1 MKPKRTES
9 KDVDAD
15 NNLIKPMSAS
25 EVSKENNCKT
35 IQDLLKEENQLSENS
50 NNVRVNYPRA
60 KKEKINK
67 NTDSLLSTN
76 GLVKIYDERRVVDGI
91 DIKVKEKEIVG
102 LLGPN
107 GAGKTTSFYMI
118 VGLVRPDYGNVL
130 FDSGDVTNLPMHI
143 RARLGIGYLPQEES
157 IFRKLTVYENIMA
170 ILETMN
176 YSRAEMVDRCH
187 SLMKRFGIDK
197 LASNKAI
204 TLSGGEKRRLTI
216 ARSLVSNPKLLMLD
230 EPFSGVDPIAV
241 GEIQEI
247 VSQLREEGLSILITD
262 HNVRETL
269 GIVDRAYMIYE
280 GKVLTQGTR
289 EELVNNPEARKF
301 YLGDQFRM

>member
-1 MKPKRTES
+1 MEQAKPP
-9 KDVDAD
+9 
-15 NNLIKPMSAS
+15 L
-25 EVSKENNCKT
+25 
-35 IQDLLKEENQLSENS
+35 
-50 NNVRVNYPRA
+50 
-60 KKEKINK
+60 
-67 NTDSLLSTN
+67 
-76 GLVKIYDERRVVDGI
+76 
-91 DIKVKEKEIVG
+91 
-102 LLGPN
+102 
-107 GAGKTTSFYMI
+107 FYMI

-130 FDSGDVTNLPMHI
+130 FDSDDVTNLPMHI

-247 VSQLREEGLSILITD
+247 VSQLREEGLSI
-262 HNVRETL
+262 
-269 GIVDRAYMIYE
+269 
-280 GKVLTQGTR
+280 
-289 EELVNNPEARKF
+289 
-301 YLGDQFRM
+301 

>member
-1 MKPKRTES
+1 
-9 KDVDAD
+9 
-15 NNLIKPMSAS
+15 MSAS

-35 IQDLLKEENQLSENS
+35 IQDLLKEENQLSEK
-50 NNVRVNYPRA
+50 NNIRVNYPRA
-60 KKEKINK
+60 KKEKINQ

-91 DIKVKEKEIVG
+91 DIKVKEREIVG

-130 FDSGDVTNLPMHI
+130 FDSDDVTNLPMHI

-289 EELVNNPEARKF
+289 DELVNNPEARKF

>member
-1 MKPKRTES
+1 MKPKRTDS
-9 KDVDAD
+9 KGVDAD

-35 IQDLLKEENQLSENS
+35 IQDLLKEENQLSEK
-50 NNVRVNYPRA
+50 NNIRVNYPRA
-60 KKEKINK
+60 KKEKINQ

-91 DIKVKEKEIVG
+91 DIKVKEREIVG

-130 FDSGDVTNLPMHI
+130 FDSDDVTNLPMHI

-289 EELVNNPEARKF
+289 DELVNNPEARKF

>member
-1 MKPKRTES
+1 
-9 KDVDAD
+9 
-15 NNLIKPMSAS
+15 MSAS

-35 IQDLLKEENQLSENS
+35 IQDLLKEENQLSEK
-50 NNVRVNYPRA
+50 NNIRVNYPRA
-60 KKEKINK
+60 KKEKINQ

-91 DIKVKEKEIVG
+91 DIKVKEREIVG

-130 FDSGDVTNLPMHI
+130 FDSDDVTNLPMHI

-157 IFRKLTVYENIMA
+157 IFRKLTVHENIMA

-289 EELVNNPEARKF
+289 DELVNNPEARKF

>member
-1 MKPKRTES
+1 MNKKRTDSEYGEYRQ
-9 KDVDAD
+9 
-15 NNLIKPMSAS
+15 LSAS
-25 EVSKENNCKT
+25 EVSKDSNCKT
-35 IQDLLKEENQLSENS
+35 IQDLLEEEHRSVVNS
-50 NNVRVNYPRA
+50 DKNKVNTRGLR
-60 KKEKINK
+60 KTKR
-67 NTDSLLSTN
+67 DSNLLLSTE
-76 GLVKIYDERRVVDGI
+76 GLVKIYEERRVVNGI
-91 DIKVKEKEIVG
+91 DVKVKDKEIVG

-118 VGLVRPDYGNVL
+118 VGLVRPDAGEVL
-130 FDSGDVTNLPMHI
+130 FGSRNVTKMPMHL

-170 ILETMN
+170 VLETMN
-176 YSRAEMVDRCH
+176 FGKSEMNDRCH
-187 SLMKRFGIDK
+187 VLMKRFGIDK
-197 LASNKAI
+197 LANNRAI

-216 ARSLVSNPKLLMLD
+216 ARSLVSSPKLLMLD

-289 EELVNNPEARKF
+289 DELVNNPEARKF
-301 YLGDQFRM
+301 YLGDHFRM

>member
-1 MKPKRTES
+1 MNKKRTDSEYGEYRP
-9 KDVDAD
+9 
-15 NNLIKPMSAS
+15 LSAS
-25 EVSKENNCKT
+25 EVSKDSNCKT
-35 IQDLLKEENQLSENS
+35 IQDLLEEEHRSVGNS
-50 NNVRVNYPRA
+50 DKNKVNTRGLR
-60 KKEKINK
+60 KIK
-67 NTDSLLSTN
+67 RDSNLLLSTE
-76 GLVKIYDERRVVDGI
+76 GLVKIYEERRVVDGI
-91 DIKVKEKEIVG
+91 DVKVKDKEIVG

-118 VGLVRPDYGNVL
+118 VGLVRPDAGEVL
-130 FDSGDVTNLPMHI
+130 FGSRNVTTMPMHL

-170 ILETMN
+170 VLETMN
-176 YSRAEMVDRCH
+176 FGKSEMIDRCH
-187 SLMKRFGIDK
+187 ALMKRFGIDK
-197 LASNKAI
+197 LANNRAI

-289 EELVNNPEARKF
+289 DELVNNPEARKF
-301 YLGDQFRM
+301 YLGDHFRM

>member
-1 MKPKRTES
+1 MNKKRTDSEHGEYRP
-9 KDVDAD
+9 
-15 NNLIKPMSAS
+15 LSAS
-25 EVSKENNCKT
+25 EVSKDSDCKT
-35 IQDLLKEENQLSENS
+35 IQDLLEEEHQIAGNS
-50 NNVRVNYPRA
+50 NKNKFNTRGHG
-60 KKEKINK
+60 KKKR
-67 NTDSLLSTN
+67 DSDLLLSTE
-76 GLVKIYDERRVVDGI
+76 GLVKIYEERRVVDGI
-91 DIKVKEKEIVG
+91 DVEVKEKEIVG

-118 VGLVRPDYGNVL
+118 VGLVRPDAGEVL
-130 FDSGDVTNLPMHI
+130 FASKNVTSMPMHL

-170 ILETMN
+170 VLETMN
-176 YSRAEMVDRCH
+176 FGRSEMIDRCH
-187 SLMKRFGIDK
+187 ALMKRFGIDK
-197 LASNKAI
+197 LANNRAI

-289 EELVNNPEARKF
+289 NELVNNPEARKF
-301 YLGDQFRM
+301 YLGDHFRM